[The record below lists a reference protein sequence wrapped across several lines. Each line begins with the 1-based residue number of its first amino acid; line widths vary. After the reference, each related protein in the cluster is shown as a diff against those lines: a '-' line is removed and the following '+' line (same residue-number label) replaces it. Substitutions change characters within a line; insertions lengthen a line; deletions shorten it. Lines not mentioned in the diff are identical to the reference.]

1 MASLLQKL
9 LGTITGRGA
18 AVVAVAKPGPVLA
31 ELSAWAAAGGTTA
44 RPTAALAAVQARMAT
59 VAAELAGQRR
69 QTSFR
74 HEVVDMDAGELVKK
88 ISSSRR
94 AQTIV
99 HQLAVTFK
107 PSRVLELGS
116 AFGSA
121 TMAMASGL
129 AAVASVRLDGI
140 ELDPWRAGI
149 ADTNVKSVLGDRGA
163 VHAGSIGEVLPGL
176 VREGGKA
183 GLVFVDAVHRL
194 EETWAYHLCMLD
206 SVHSGA
212 VVVYDDVDWSQDMTR
227 CWREIVA
234 TPDVVEAVLLHNRW
248 GVAVYRC
255 VPATIRGS
263 SAAGPIASCPSSQT
277 MTPDNPRSRA
287 QRTFAA
293 RVWPELK

>member
-1 MASLLQKL
+1 MASLLEKL

-18 AVVAVAKPGPVLA
+18 DVVAVAKPGPVLA
-31 ELSAWAAAGGTTA
+31 EMSAWAAAGGTTA

-74 HEVVDMDAGELVKK
+74 HELVDMDAGELVKK

-248 GVAVYRC
+248 GVAVYR
-255 VPATIRGS
+255 
-263 SAAGPIASCPSSQT
+263 
-277 MTPDNPRSRA
+277 
-287 QRTFAA
+287 
-293 RVWPELK
+293 